1 MPIRTSTPIIQN
13 GNTYPYL
20 SINLAISPLV
30 EDHIGGSIALK
41 LTPYRELEEG
51 GFEFLEDQAK
61 NVVYLDVFKT
71 IQEGDTHLQTAV
83 YNIMNTL
90 QQFIYDKNL

>member
-1 MPIRTSTPIIQN
+1 MPITSTQPIEQN

-71 IQEGDTHLQTAV
+71 IQEGDTYLQTAV